1 MWDKALVYARQAGDK
16 AMARSAYREA
26 VGSFEQALRVLQHL
40 PEQRETREHAIDL
53 RIILRS
59 ALIALG
65 DTQRAMACLREAE
78 ALAAALDDPRRLGWV
93 LRFVARQCYYESAH
107 DQAIATAQRALTL
120 AAAGGD
126 AVLYALA
133 NQDLGNFYQ
142 AQGHYRRAMD
152 CFTQTMAFLD
162 GPRRRERFA
171 ELIFPAVY
179 TPAWRAWCHAEL
191 GTFAEGRALAE
202 EGLRLAEEV
211 AHPPSLLTVS
221 WGLGLLCL
229 RQGDLPKAL
238 PLLERSMHLCQEV
251 ALSALFPMVAAALG
265 TAYTLVGRV
274 VAAVPLLTE
283 AIEQAMTMGRRV
295 YQAHC
300 RLALSEAQLLAGRM
314 EEAHALAERALALAR
329 ERQERG
335 HQAYALRLLGEIAA
349 RREPSGAEQATL
361 PTARPS
367 PWLRSWACARS
378 RRTVTGLGHP
388 VYHHRPAR
396 SRLGPHSRLRSRCI
410 EIWR

>member
-1 MWDKALVYARQAGDK
+1 
-16 AMARSAYREA
+16 
-26 VGSFEQALRVLQHL
+26 
-40 PEQRETREHAIDL
+40 
-53 RIILRS
+53 
-59 ALIALG
+59 
-65 DTQRAMACLREAE
+65 MACLREAE
-78 ALAAALDDPRRLGWV
+78 ALAAALDDPRRLGRV

-120 AAAGGD
+120 VAAGGD

-152 CFTQTMAFLD
+152 CFTQTMVCLD
-162 GPRRRERFA
+162 GARRRERFA

-265 TAYTLVGRV
+265 AAYTLVGRLA
-274 VAAVPLLTE
+274 AAVPVLTE

-295 YQAHC
+295 FQAHC
-300 RLALSEAQLLAGRM
+300 RLALSEALCWRAAWTRPTPWRSRRWSLLVCTTNGATRPGACGCM
-314 EEAHALAERALALAR
+314 AR
-329 ERQERG
+329 SPCT
-335 HQAYALRLLGEIAA
+335 AS
-349 RREPSGAEQATL
+349 P
-361 PTARPS
+361 PTSSWRYPLTSRPS
-367 PWLRSWACARS
+367 PSPTRWACVRS
-378 RRTVTGLGHP
+378 RPTATAGSARCML
-388 VYHHRPAR
+388 RPASA
-396 SRLGPHSRLRSRCI
+396 SRPAPRYLQPWRCTGP
-410 EIWR
+410 WR